1 MSNLDIR
8 SKVRPFPRVATY
20 PTGWAGQRTF
30 EQIYDDLT
38 PSFNRLLRYYRNHEL
53 DIPDLIAHAFM
64 RLWMDISADTSMLA
78 AVDKGGALKLLLNRT
93 NPQLYRKFYRREMY
107 LEDIAIRSGDPD
119 DFIIDGFDHSH
130 IIGHATYAEAIELRI
145 DIEKV
150 ITEMAEKYMDS
161 LPHLAALYYITTE
174 VGPDDAAA
182 IAGRSGTKK
191 CWWLT
196 SVVKPMREELC
207 EKLELFKPRQ
217 ETWRD
222 RHLAGVE
229 APLLRLVARYEAEGN
244 LRMAATVQSMAA
256 YESCKTLVAAGVIEI
271 HHPHAEAK
279 RPQRIEQSLR
289 LSGVK
294 RAAVLFLAGEQSPAI
309 YFLRV
314 KAILSA
320 EDD

>member
-1 MSNLDIR
+1 MIDNDVRSSIR
-8 SKVRPFPRVATY
+8 AKIRPFPRVATY

-30 EQIYDDLT
+30 EQIYDDLI

-64 RLWMDISADTSMLA
+64 RLWMDLSAEMSMLA

-107 LEDIAIRSGDPD
+107 WEDIATRSGDPD
-119 DFIIDGFDHSH
+119 DFIIDGYDHSH
-130 IIGHATYAEAIELRI
+130 VIGYTTYAEAIDLRV

-150 ITEMAEKYMDS
+150 ITEMAEKYIDS

-196 SVVKPMREELC
+196 SVVKPIREELC
-207 EKLELFKPRQ
+207 EKLELFKPRKQ
-217 ETWRD
+217 TWRD

-256 YESCKTLVAAGVIEI
+256 YESCKTLVERLGLSKYTI
-271 HHPHAEAK
+271 HM
-279 RPQRIEQSLR
+279 LR
-289 LSGVK
+289 RNAHKELNKVYGC
-294 RAAVLFLAGEQSPAI
+294 PA
-309 YFLRV
+309 
-314 KAILSA
+314 
-320 EDD
+320 

>member
-1 MSNLDIR
+1 MHDLTIHKSIKDQI
-8 SKVRPFPRVATY
+8 RPFPRVATY
-20 PTGWAGQRTF
+20 ATGWGGQRTF

-38 PSFNRLLRYYRNHEL
+38 PNFNRLLRYYRNREL

-107 LEDIAIRSGDPD
+107 LEDIATRSGDPD

-130 IIGHATYAEAIELRI
+130 IIGHATYAEAIELRV

-174 VGPDDAAA
+174 VGPDDAAV

-196 SVVKPMREELC
+196 SIVKPMREELS

-244 LRMAATVQSMAA
+244 LRMVATVQSMAA
-256 YESCKTLVAAGVIEI
+256 YESCKTLVERLGLSKYTI
-271 HHPHAEAK
+271 HM
-279 RPQRIEQSLR
+279 LR
-289 LSGVK
+289 RNAHKELNKIYGC
-294 RAAVLFLAGEQSPAI
+294 PA
-309 YFLRV
+309 
-314 KAILSA
+314 
-320 EDD
+320 

>member
-1 MSNLDIR
+1 MFDNDVRSNIR
-8 SKVRPFPRVATY
+8 AKIRPFPRVATY

-30 EQIYDDLT
+30 EQIYDDLI

-64 RLWMDISADTSMLA
+64 RLWMDISTDTSMLA

-107 LEDIAIRSGDPD
+107 LEDIATRSGDPD
-119 DFIIDGFDHSH
+119 DFIIDGYDHSH
-130 IIGHATYAEAIELRI
+130 VIGYATYAEAIDLRV

-150 ITEMAEKYMDS
+150 IVEMAEKYMDS

-174 VGPDDAAA
+174 VRPDDAAA

-256 YESCKTLVAAGVIEI
+256 YESCKTLVERLGLSKYTI
-271 HHPHAEAK
+271 HM
-279 RPQRIEQSLR
+279 LR
-289 LSGVK
+289 RNAHKELNKVYGC
-294 RAAVLFLAGEQSPAI
+294 PA
-309 YFLRV
+309 
-314 KAILSA
+314 
-320 EDD
+320 

>member
-1 MSNLDIR
+1 MFDNDVRSNIR
-8 SKVRPFPRVATY
+8 AKIRPFPRVATY
-20 PTGWAGQRTF
+20 PTGWGGQRTF
-30 EQIYDDLT
+30 EQIYDDLI

-64 RLWMDISADTSMLA
+64 RMWMDISADNSMLA
-78 AVDKGGALKLLLNRT
+78 AVDKGGALKMLLNRT

-107 LEDIAIRSGDPD
+107 LEDIATRSGDPD
-119 DFIIDGFDHSH
+119 DFIIDGYDHSH
-130 IIGHATYAEAIELRI
+130 IIGYATYAEAIDLRV

-150 ITEMAEKYMDS
+150 IIEMAEKYMDS

-196 SVVKPMREELC
+196 SVVKPIREELC

-222 RHLAGVE
+222 RHLVGVE
-229 APLLRLVARYEAEGN
+229 APLLRLVARYESEGN
-244 LRMAATVQSMAA
+244 LRMAATVRSMAA
-256 YESCKTLVAAGVIEI
+256 YESCKTLVERLGLSKYTI
-271 HHPHAEAK
+271 HM
-279 RPQRIEQSLR
+279 LR
-289 LSGVK
+289 RNAHKELNKVYGC
-294 RAAVLFLAGEQSPAI
+294 
-309 YFLRV
+309 
-314 KAILSA
+314 SA
-320 EDD
+320 

>member
-1 MSNLDIR
+1 MFDDDVRSSIR
-8 SKVRPFPRVATY
+8 AKIHPFPRVATY

-30 EQIYDDLT
+30 EQLYDDLI

-53 DIPDLIAHAFM
+53 DIPDLTAHAFM

-78 AVDKGGALKLLLNRT
+78 TVDKDGALKLLLNRT

-107 LEDIAIRSGDPD
+107 LEDIATRSGDPD

-130 IIGHATYAEAIELRI
+130 IIGHATYAEAIELRV

-150 ITEMAEKYMDS
+150 ITEMAEKYMNS
-161 LPHLAALYYITTE
+161 LPHLAALYYIITE

-244 LRMAATVQSMAA
+244 LRMAAAVQSMAA
-256 YESCKTLVAAGVIEI
+256 YESCKTLTERLGLSKYTI
-271 HHPHAEAK
+271 HM
-279 RPQRIEQSLR
+279 LR
-289 LSGVK
+289 RNAHKELNKVYGC
-294 RAAVLFLAGEQSPAI
+294 PA
-309 YFLRV
+309 
-314 KAILSA
+314 
-320 EDD
+320 

>member
-8 SKVRPFPRVATY
+8 SKIRPFPRVATY
-20 PTGWAGQRTF
+20 PTGWAGLRTF
-30 EQIYDDLT
+30 EQIYDDLI

-64 RLWMDISADTSMLA
+64 RLWIDISADTSMLA
-78 AVDKGGALKLLLNRT
+78 TTDKGGALKLLLNRT

-107 LEDIAIRSGDPD
+107 LEDIATRSGEPD
-119 DFIIDGFDHSH
+119 DFVVDGYDHSH
-130 IIGHATYAEAIELRI
+130 VIGYATYAEAIELRI

-161 LPHLAALYYITTE
+161 LPHLVALYYITTE
-174 VGPDDAAA
+174 VGPDNAAA

-207 EKLELFKPRQ
+207 EKLELFKPRHQ
-217 ETWRD
+217 TWRD

-256 YESCKTLVAAGVIEI
+256 YESSKTLVDRLGLPKYTI
-271 HHPHAEAK
+271 HM
-279 RPQRIEQSLR
+279 LR
-289 LSGVK
+289 RNAHKELNKVYGCT
-294 RAAVLFLAGEQSPAI
+294 A
-309 YFLRV
+309 
-314 KAILSA
+314 
-320 EDD
+320 

>member
-1 MSNLDIR
+1 MIDNDVRSNIR
-8 SKVRPFPRVATY
+8 AKIRPFPRVATY

-30 EQIYDDLT
+30 EQIYDDLI

-107 LEDIAIRSGDPD
+107 LEDIATRSGDTD
-119 DFIIDGFDHSH
+119 DFIIDGFDHFH

-196 SVVKPMREELC
+196 SIVKPMREELC

-229 APLLRLVARYEAEGN
+229 APLLRLVAHYEAEGN

-256 YESCKTLVAAGVIEI
+256 YESCKTLVERLGLSKYTI
-271 HHPHAEAK
+271 HM
-279 RPQRIEQSLR
+279 LR
-289 LSGVK
+289 RNAHKELNKVYGCT
-294 RAAVLFLAGEQSPAI
+294 A
-309 YFLRV
+309 
-314 KAILSA
+314 
-320 EDD
+320 

>member
-1 MSNLDIR
+1 MFDNDIR
-8 SKVRPFPRVATY
+8 SNIRARIRPFPRVATY
-20 PTGWAGQRTF
+20 PTGWGGWRTF
-30 EQIYDDLT
+30 EQIYDDLI

-78 AVDKGGALKLLLNRT
+78 TVDKGGALKLLLNRT

-107 LEDIAIRSGDPD
+107 LEDIATRSGDPD

-145 DIEKV
+145 DIEKAIV
-150 ITEMAEKYMDS
+150 EMAEKYIDS

-174 VGPDDAAA
+174 VGPDDAAT

-256 YESCKTLVAAGVIEI
+256 YESCKTLVERLGLSKYTI
-271 HHPHAEAK
+271 HM
-279 RPQRIEQSLR
+279 LR
-289 LSGVK
+289 RNAHKELNKIYGC
-294 RAAVLFLAGEQSPAI
+294 PA
-309 YFLRV
+309 
-314 KAILSA
+314 
-320 EDD
+320 

>member
-1 MSNLDIR
+1 
-8 SKVRPFPRVATY
+8 
-20 PTGWAGQRTF
+20 
-30 EQIYDDLT
+30 
-38 PSFNRLLRYYRNHEL
+38 
-53 DIPDLIAHAFM
+53 M
-64 RLWMDISADTSMLA
+64 RLWMDISVDTSMLA
-78 AVDKGGALKLLLNRT
+78 TVDKGGALKLLLNRT

-107 LEDIAIRSGDPD
+107 LEDIATRSGDLD

-150 ITEMAEKYMDS
+150 ITEMADKYMDS

-256 YESCKTLVAAGVIEI
+256 YESCKTLVERLELSKYTI
-271 HHPHAEAK
+271 HM
-279 RPQRIEQSLR
+279 LR
-289 LSGVK
+289 RNAHKELNKVYGC
-294 RAAVLFLAGEQSPAI
+294 PA
-309 YFLRV
+309 
-314 KAILSA
+314 
-320 EDD
+320 

>member
-1 MSNLDIR
+1 MFDNDVRSSIR
-8 SKVRPFPRVATY
+8 AKIRPFPRVATY
-20 PTGWAGQRTF
+20 ATGWAGQRTF
-30 EQIYDDLT
+30 EQIYDDLI

-64 RLWMDISADTSMLA
+64 RLWMDISADSSMLA

-107 LEDIAIRSGDPD
+107 LEDIATRSGDPD
-119 DFIIDGFDHSH
+119 DFIIDGYDHSH

-150 ITEMAEKYMDS
+150 ITDMAEKYMDS

-244 LRMAATVQSMAA
+244 LRMAATVRSMAA
-256 YESCKTLVAAGVIEI
+256 YESCKTLVEQLGLSKYTI
-271 HHPHAEAK
+271 HM
-279 RPQRIEQSLR
+279 LR
-289 LSGVK
+289 RNAHKELNKIYGC
-294 RAAVLFLAGEQSPAI
+294 AV
-309 YFLRV
+309 
-314 KAILSA
+314 
-320 EDD
+320 

>member
-1 MSNLDIR
+1 MFDNDVRSNIR
-8 SKVRPFPRVATY
+8 AKIRPFPRVATY

-30 EQIYDDLT
+30 EQIYDDLI

-78 AVDKGGALKLLLNRT
+78 TVDKGGALKLLLNRT

-107 LEDIAIRSGDPD
+107 LEDIATRSGDPD
-119 DFIIDGFDHSH
+119 DFIINSYDHSH
-130 IIGHATYAEAIELRI
+130 VIGYATYAEAIELRI

-150 ITEMAEKYMDS
+150 ITEMAEKYMGS

-244 LRMAATVQSMAA
+244 LRMAATVRSMAA
-256 YESCKTLVAAGVIEI
+256 YESCKTLVERLGLSKYTI
-271 HHPHAEAK
+271 HM
-279 RPQRIEQSLR
+279 LR
-289 LSGVK
+289 RNAHKELNKVYGC
-294 RAAVLFLAGEQSPAI
+294 PA
-309 YFLRV
+309 
-314 KAILSA
+314 
-320 EDD
+320 

>member
-1 MSNLDIR
+1 MSDNDVRSSIR
-8 SKVRPFPRVATY
+8 AKIRPFPRVAAY

-30 EQIYDDLT
+30 EQIYDDLI

-107 LEDIAIRSGDPD
+107 LEDIATRSGDPD

-150 ITEMAEKYMDS
+150 IVEMAEKYMDS

-207 EKLELFKPRQ
+207 EKMELFKPRQ

-229 APLLRLVARYEAEGN
+229 APLLRLVARYEAEAN
-244 LRMAATVQSMAA
+244 LRMAVTVQSMAA
-256 YESCKTLVAAGVIEI
+256 YESCKTLVERLGLSKYTI
-271 HHPHAEAK
+271 HM
-279 RPQRIEQSLR
+279 LR
-289 LSGVK
+289 RNAHKELNKVYGCT
-294 RAAVLFLAGEQSPAI
+294 A
-309 YFLRV
+309 
-314 KAILSA
+314 
-320 EDD
+320 

>member
-1 MSNLDIR
+1 MSNIDIR
-8 SKVRPFPRVATY
+8 STIRPFPRVATY
-20 PTGWAGQRTF
+20 PTGWAGQRNF
-30 EQIYDDLT
+30 EQIYDDLI

-78 AVDKGGALKLLLNRT
+78 TVDKGGALKLLLNRT

-107 LEDIAIRSGDPD
+107 LEDIATRSGDPD
-119 DFIIDGFDHSH
+119 DFIIDGYDHSH
-130 IIGHATYAEAIELRI
+130 IIGHATYAEAIELRV

-174 VGPDDAAA
+174 VGTDDAAA

-256 YESCKTLVAAGVIEI
+256 YESCKTLVERLGLSKYTI
-271 HHPHAEAK
+271 HM
-279 RPQRIEQSLR
+279 LR
-289 LSGVK
+289 RNAHKELNKAYGC
-294 RAAVLFLAGEQSPAI
+294 PA
-309 YFLRV
+309 
-314 KAILSA
+314 
-320 EDD
+320 

>member
-1 MSNLDIR
+1 MIDNDVRSSIR
-8 SKVRPFPRVATY
+8 AKIRPFPRVATY
-20 PTGWAGQRTF
+20 PTGWAGRRTF
-30 EQIYDDLT
+30 EQIYDDLI

-64 RLWMDISADTSMLA
+64 RLWMDISENTSMLA
-78 AVDKGGALKLLLNRT
+78 TVDKGGALKLLLNRT

-107 LEDIAIRSGDPD
+107 LEDIATRSGDPD
-119 DFIIDGFDHSH
+119 DFIIDGYDHSH
-130 IIGHATYAEAIELRI
+130 VIGYATYAEAIDLRI

-150 ITEMAEKYMDS
+150 ITEMAEKDMDS

-207 EKLELFKPRQ
+207 ERLELFKPRKL
-217 ETWRD
+217 TWRD

-256 YESCKTLVAAGVIEI
+256 YESCKTLVERLGLSKYTI
-271 HHPHAEAK
+271 HM
-279 RPQRIEQSLR
+279 LR
-289 LSGVK
+289 RNAHKELNKVYGC
-294 RAAVLFLAGEQSPAI
+294 PA
-309 YFLRV
+309 
-314 KAILSA
+314 
-320 EDD
+320 

>member
-1 MSNLDIR
+1 MFDNDVRSSIR
-8 SKVRPFPRVATY
+8 AKIRPFPRVATY

-30 EQIYDDLT
+30 EQIYDDLI
-38 PSFNRLLRYYRNHEL
+38 PSFNRLLRYYRNHEM

-78 AVDKGGALKLLLNRT
+78 SVDKGGALKLLLNRT

-107 LEDIAIRSGDPD
+107 LEDIATRSGDPD

-130 IIGHATYAEAIELRI
+130 IIGHATYAEAIELRV

-217 ETWRD
+217 QTWRD

-229 APLLRLVARYEAEGN
+229 APLLCLVARYEAEGN
-244 LRMAATVQSMAA
+244 LRMAGTVQSMGA
-256 YESCKTLVAAGVIEI
+256 YESCKTLVERLGLSKYTI
-271 HHPHAEAK
+271 HM
-279 RPQRIEQSLR
+279 LR
-289 LSGVK
+289 RNAHKELN
-294 RAAVLFLAGEQSPAI
+294 
-309 YFLRV
+309 RV
-314 KAILSA
+314 YGCAP
-320 EDD
+320 

>member
-1 MSNLDIR
+1 MIDNDVRSSIR
-8 SKVRPFPRVATY
+8 AKIRPFPRVATY
-20 PTGWAGQRTF
+20 PTGWAGQCTF
-30 EQIYDDLT
+30 EQIYDDLI

-64 RLWMDISADTSMLA
+64 RLWMDISADTSILA

-107 LEDIAIRSGDPD
+107 LEDIATRSGDPD

-130 IIGHATYAEAIELRI
+130 IISHATYAEAIELRI

-150 ITEMAEKYMDS
+150 IVEMAEKYMDS

-229 APLLRLVARYEAEGN
+229 TPLLRLVAHYEAEGN
-244 LRMAATVQSMAA
+244 LRMAVTVQSMAA
-256 YESCKTLVAAGVIEI
+256 YESCKTLVERLGLSKYTI
-271 HHPHAEAK
+271 HM
-279 RPQRIEQSLR
+279 LR
-289 LSGVK
+289 RNAHKELNKVYGCT
-294 RAAVLFLAGEQSPAI
+294 A
-309 YFLRV
+309 
-314 KAILSA
+314 
-320 EDD
+320 

>member
-1 MSNLDIR
+1 MHNSTLRKSIKDQI
-8 SKVRPFPRVATY
+8 RPFPRVVTY

-30 EQIYDDLT
+30 EQIYDDLI

-64 RLWMDISADTSMLA
+64 RLWMDISTDTSMLA

-107 LEDIAIRSGDPD
+107 LEDIAARSGDPD

-130 IIGHATYAEAIELRI
+130 IIGHATYAEAIELRV

-150 ITEMAEKYMDS
+150 IIEMAEKYMDS

-196 SVVKPMREELC
+196 SVVKPIREELC

-244 LRMAATVQSMAA
+244 LRMAATVQSMGA
-256 YESCKTLVAAGVIEI
+256 YESCKTLVERLGLSKYTI
-271 HHPHAEAK
+271 HM
-279 RPQRIEQSLR
+279 LR
-289 LSGVK
+289 RNAHKELSKVYGC
-294 RAAVLFLAGEQSPAI
+294 PA
-309 YFLRV
+309 
-314 KAILSA
+314 
-320 EDD
+320 